1 MASSMQEPP
10 ASSRERLAT
19 IVAVHY
25 ALVEH
30 IEKLLLPGVEAI
42 AWADLTRLGDEQG
55 NVYFSVLRN
64 AIHWL
69 L

>member
-1 MASSMQEPP
+1 MVSSMQEPP

-19 IVAVHY
+19 IVGVHY

-30 IEKLLLPGVEAI
+30 IEKLFLPGVEAI
-42 AWADLTRLGDEQG
+42 AWADSTPLGDEQG
-55 NVYFSVLRN
+55 NVYFGVLRN
-64 AIHWL
+64 AMHWL